1 MSFKKTKAHIG
12 KVCPTILVLA
22 LLTYLYV
29 PLNSMMADLALK
41 VPQINWMLYF
51 QELVHPMTMTEDE
64 GAKYL
69 GFFSSCSLKMRE
81 KYISFA
87 QFVYFL
93 REECLLFNFIIQKL

>member
-1 MSFKKTKAHIG
+1 MKVEIIYVPKDKSHSWKNKAHIG

-69 GFFSSCSLKMRE
+69 VFSRL
-81 KYISFA
+81 
-87 QFVYFL
+87 VL
-93 REECLLFNFIIQKL
+93 